1 MMPEA
6 FLELGSEMILCSEK
20 EKCEGIKNSK
30 DEGIIPRV
38 LILSTLQGEPSRE
51 KAKIGI
57 FGINPGPHL
66 PFERLYYTDI
76 LKKHGLFTSEYSKS
90 NAIKAFKEI
99 HDTWVSEFIKNYRNY
114 PFHYK
119 YFANTLEFLKK
130 AKDCFNLREEV
141 QFCLE
146 SLERS

>member
-146 SLERS
+146 N